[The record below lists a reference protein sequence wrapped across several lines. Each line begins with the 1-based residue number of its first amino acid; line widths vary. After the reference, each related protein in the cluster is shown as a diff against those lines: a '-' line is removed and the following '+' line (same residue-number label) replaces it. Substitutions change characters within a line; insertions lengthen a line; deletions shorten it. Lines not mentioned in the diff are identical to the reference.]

1 MYTDTILTLQ
11 DSFTVTFANMFG
23 QVGMFLPKFVAAILV
38 LVLGTAIAKW
48 LKSLT
53 VKLLELL
60 RISKG
65 LQDTPIEAFLKHAE
79 VGKIED
85 VVGAV
90 VYWLSM
96 LIVLQTSVSLLGLQ
110 AISSVLEK
118 LLGYT
123 PNVVS
128 AVLVLF
134 FGVLLAGFVES
145 LVKGAIQSV
154 SGKSAR
160 LFGKVSSY
168 MIMVISIMAAIA
180 ELKIAQQFI
189 STLFMGFV
197 FTLALALGLAF
208 GLGSK
213 NAVSEMMDEWYRNTK
228 KDLK

>member
-1 MYTDTILTLQ
+1 MYKDTILTIQ
-11 DSFTVTFANMFG
+11 DSFTVTFANMFS

-79 VGKIED
+79 VGKIEE
-85 VVGAV
+85 VVGTV

-96 LIVLQTSVSLLGLQ
+96 LVVLQTSVSLLGLQ

-145 LVKGAIQSV
+145 LVKGTIQSV

-180 ELKIAQQFI
+180 ELRIAQQFI